1 MKEETKTP
9 VEGRY
14 RIRRIH
20 AALDAIISPNMMG
33 EKLAGGFGFTEG
45 PVWVRDAP
53 GEQWALLAPWR
64 GLGSLTRNRRRK
76 AQHRESRPL
85 R

>member
-45 PVWVRDAP
+45 PVWVRD
-53 GEQWALLAPWR
+53 GFLLFSDIPNNVIFKWEPS
-64 GLGSLTRNRRRK
+64 GGISEFFK
-76 AQHRESRPL
+76 AKRVQRI
-85 R
+85 